1 VGGDAGIIAMK
12 TQYLVPIAL
21 AALAAGIGWT
31 AYSFRSDDYCPQP
44 SAANVATLFAPCQAF
59 DTAMGHPVTK
69 QDGVQMGLL
78 DPDGR
83 PAATPRKQTAPTPGQ
98 LVADDFQAI
107 AKEHSTVG
115 VARFKQQR

>member
-1 VGGDAGIIAMK
+1 MK
-12 TQYLVPIAL
+12 TQYLAPMAL

-44 SAANVATLFAPCQAF
+44 STANVATLFAPCQAF
-59 DTAMGHPVTK
+59 DTAMGHSVTK
-69 QDGVQMGLL
+69 QEAVQIGLL

-83 PAATPRKQTAPTPGQ
+83 PTANPTKQTAPTLDQ

-115 VARFKQQR
+115 VARSKQQR